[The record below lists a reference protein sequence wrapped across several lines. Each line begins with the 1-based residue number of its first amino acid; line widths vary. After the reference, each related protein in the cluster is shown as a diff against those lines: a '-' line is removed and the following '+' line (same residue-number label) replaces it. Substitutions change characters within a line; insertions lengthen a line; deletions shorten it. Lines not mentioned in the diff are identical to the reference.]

1 MIIIFK
7 EKQEIKIGY
16 FVLEDSDLYPD
27 CNDEDLVDVE
37 NLPMRFVD
45 GKFVAFCDTDVISDM
60 VLHDD
65 EFFKEIDFNYKDL
78 IIKAVGSFQSIVE
91 GLKREDDDFGQAC
104 VFAEDGRCFSI
115 NADYE
120 VREID
125 NVICYGAHREYVRSL
140 IDDTQGCSVEERMEM
155 IASLYYA
162 LLKMDVYPYVI
173 MDANTG
179 KGKVVYKGGKERGID
194 CCA

>member
-1 MIIIFK
+1 MIVIFK

-16 FVLEDSDLYPD
+16 FVLGDSDLYPD
-27 CNDEDLVDVE
+27 CNEEDLVDVE
-37 NLPMRFVD
+37 NVPMRFVD
-45 GKFVAFCDTDVISDM
+45 GKFVAFCDTDVISDI
-60 VLHDD
+60 VLYND
-65 EFFKEIDFNYKDL
+65 EFFKELDFNYKYVV
-78 IIKAVGSFQSIVE
+78 IKAPGFFQSIVDE
-91 GLKREDDDFGQAC
+91 LKRDKDDFGQVC
-104 VFAEDGRCFSI
+104 VLVSNGRCFAI

-120 VREID
+120 VREVEG
-125 NVICYGAHREYVRSL
+125 VICYGAYREYVRSL
-140 IDDTQGCSVEERMEM
+140 IDDTVGLSVKERMEK

-194 CCA
+194 CSV